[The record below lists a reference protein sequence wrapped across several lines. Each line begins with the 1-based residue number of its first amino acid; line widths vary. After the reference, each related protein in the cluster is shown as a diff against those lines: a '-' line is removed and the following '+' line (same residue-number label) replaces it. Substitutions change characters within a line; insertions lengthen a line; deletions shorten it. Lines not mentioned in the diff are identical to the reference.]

1 MSMPPHKP
9 PPAAA
14 SAESPVPPHL
24 LPDFCSVPMALGVV
38 LYGELFAV
46 ILALGGS
53 SPLSGFWARLGPL
66 SLLVLGMVLLAASL
80 LCMLRAPLRL
90 LPGPA
95 AVAAALGI
103 IVASAM
109 TVAYLCTLL
118 VPWAEE
124 AGLFPDDGA
133 RGLLIRA
140 GLISAIVGALMLR
153 YLYLHQ
159 QWRAQVEAV
168 ANARFKT
175 LQARIRPHFL
185 FNSMNTIASLTQ
197 TDPRLAEE
205 VVEDLA
211 DLFRASL
218 ATDADRTTLAEE
230 LELARRYLH
239 IEAQRLG
246 ERMRVIWDLE
256 DLPGDAP
263 MPPLIL
269 QPLVENAVYH
279 GIAPSTAPGEIRIV
293 GRHRRG
299 AVNLSIRNTMPSA
312 ADETRRHKGNRMA
325 LQNVS
330 QRMEAMFPGAAR
342 VTCSLVDGDYV
353 VRLVFPY
360 PWRQS

>member
-1 MSMPPHKP
+1 
-9 PPAAA
+9 
-14 SAESPVPPHL
+14 
-24 LPDFCSVPMALGVV
+24 MALGVV
-38 LYGELFAV
+38 LYGELLAV
-46 ILALGGS
+46 LLALAGS
-53 SPLSGFWARLGPL
+53 SPLGDFWERLGPL
-66 SLLVLGMVLLAASL
+66 SLLVLGMVLVAASL
-80 LCMLRAPLRL
+80 LCVLGAPLRR
-90 LPGPA
+90 LPGVA
-95 AVAAALGI
+95 AVSVALGL
-103 IVASAM
+103 IVASAVL
-109 TVAYLCTLL
+109 VAYLCTLL
-118 VPWAEE
+118 LPWAEG

-133 RGLLIRA
+133 TGLLIRA
-140 GLISAIVGALMLR
+140 ALISAIVGALLLR

-168 ANARFKT
+168 ANARLKT

-230 LELARRYLH
+230 LALARRYLN

-246 ERMRVIWDLE
+246 DRMHVIWDLE
-256 DLPGDAP
+256 GLPGDAP
-263 MPPLIL
+263 VPPLIL

-279 GIAPSTAPGEIRIV
+279 GIQPSLVSGEIRIV
-293 GRHRRG
+293 GRYRRG
-299 AVNLSIRNTMPSA
+299 AVNLSIRNSLPA
-312 ADETRRHKGNRMA
+312 ADMTRRHQGSGMA
-325 LQNVS
+325 LANVS

-342 VTCSLVDGDYV
+342 VTRSLVEGDYL